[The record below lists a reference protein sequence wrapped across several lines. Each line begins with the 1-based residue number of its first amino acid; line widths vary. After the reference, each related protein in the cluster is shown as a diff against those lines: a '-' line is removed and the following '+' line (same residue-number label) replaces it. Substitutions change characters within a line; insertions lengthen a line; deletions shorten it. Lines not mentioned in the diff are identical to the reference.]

1 MNFEMKI
8 TTVVSKDIIRKEIFV
23 NNKIQ
28 MINFIVVALALIT
41 GTLLYMFAEENIKI
55 EINNYFMKY
64 SLDFASKTKIEIFSG
79 IFISHLPY
87 IVIMII
93 FSTSTIGYVFA
104 ILVSFSK
111 VMGLGIVSAYLYS
124 SFALKGIEYA
134 FMIFFPG
141 KFILLFSV
149 LCIMYFSVSKSYSIH
164 KLAIGEHSNKTDGN
178 IFAVN
183 ISFSTLLFVITA
195 LIECFFI
202 SSFCSLFTF

>member
-1 MNFEMKI
+1 MKI
-8 TTVVSKDIIRKEIFV
+8 TTVASKDIIRKEIFV

-28 MINFIVVALALIT
+28 MMNFIIAALALTT

-55 EINNYFMKY
+55 EINNCFMKY

-79 IFISHLPY
+79 IFLSHLPY
-87 IVIMII
+87 IVAMIV

-134 FMIFFPG
+134 LLIFFPG
-141 KFILLFSV
+141 KFILIFSV
-149 LCIMYFSVSKSYSIH
+149 LCIMYLSINKSYCIH

-178 IFAVN
+178 IFALK
-183 ISFSTLLFVITA
+183 IAFSILLFVITA
-195 LIECFFI
+195 LIECFFL